1 MFLLKMILI
10 CWFIFILCV
19 YVYVCMCV
27 CMCVCVYVCVYV
39 CVCVH
44 VHVAIAI
51 TKIIKT
57 YGKKSEYGS
66 LPSNG
71 AVFCDLGSGIGKT
84 LIAASVLFNFSICRG
99 IECLEALHRGA
110 EWVLE
115 SYNAQV
121 LYTHTHTH
129 THIHT
134 RIHIHTYTHT
144 HTHMHIYSPSSTI
157 QYIHATCMCS

>member
-1 MFLLKMILI
+1 VF
-10 CWFIFILCV
+10 V
-19 YVYVCMCV
+19 YFHTVYAC
-27 CMCVCVYVCVYV
+27 V
-39 CVCVH
+39 CVCVCMR
-44 VHVAIAI
+44 VAIAI

-71 AVFCDLGSGIGKT
+71 AVFYDLGSGIGKT

-121 LYTHTHTH
+121 LYSPT
-129 THIHT
+129 IHPCVHDLLRLT
-134 RIHIHTYTHT
+134 MIL
-144 HTHMHIYSPSSTI
+144 SF
-157 QYIHATCMCS
+157 AG

>member
-1 MFLLKMILI
+1 M
-10 CWFIFILCV
+10 CWFIFILFM
-19 YVYVCMCV
+19 CMF
-27 CMCVCVYVCVYV
+27 MCVCVYVCVYV
-39 CVCVH
+39 
-44 VHVAIAI
+44 AIAI
-51 TKIIKT
+51 TKIIKS

-71 AVFCDLGSGIGKT
+71 AVFYDLGSGIGKT

-129 THIHT
+129 THTHTYTHIHT
-134 RIHIHTYTHT
+134 HTHTHTHTYTHTHTNIHIHTHTHTYTHT
-144 HTHMHIYSPSSTI
+144 HTHT
-157 QYIHATCMCS
+157 